1 MTSSGIE
8 PVTFQLVT
16 HYATMCPSESN
27 VTKSTLLALVPLL
40 DLKEKKEFNTTE
52 QKTPDF
58 C

>member
-16 HYATMCPSESN
+16 YYATTCPSESDI
-27 VTKSTLLALVPLL
+27 TKSTLLTLVPLL
-40 DLKEKKEFNTTE
+40 DLKKKEFNTTA

-58 C
+58 Y